1 MKFPTKN
8 VAVASMALV
17 MTLGGWAFA
26 QEPSGPPAGPD
37 QGPPP
42 EMMPPPE
49 GRSPQMGPH
58 AGGPW
63 WKDPQLR
70 QKLQLSDEQVQKI
83 EKIARDQHLQEI
95 DLRADVEKQDVLLRT
110 LMESDAPDKS
120 QALAQVDRL
129 SEARARLERSRVE
142 MFLSIQQVLTPEQ
155 AKKLRSLPPLAGAP
169 GPGAE
174 PPEGAPP
181 PPPGGPTQ

>member
-49 GRSPQMGPH
+49 GPPPRMGPH
-58 AGGPW
+58 EGGPW
-63 WKDPQLR
+63 WNNPQLR
-70 QKLQLSDEQVQKI
+70 LKLQLSDEQIQKI
-83 EKIARDQHLQEI
+83 DKIARDQHLQEI
-95 DLRADVEKQDVLLRT
+95 DLRADVEKQDALLSA

-129 SEARARLERSRVE
+129 SEAHARLEKSQVE
-142 MFLSIQQVLTPEQ
+142 TLLATRRVLTAEQ
-155 AKKLRSLPPLAGAP
+155 AKKLRDLPPRAGGP

>member
-1 MKFPTKN
+1 MKFPIKN

-42 EMMPPPE
+42 EMMPPP
-49 GRSPQMGPH
+49 GGGSPRMGPR
-58 AGGPW
+58 AEGPW

-70 QKLQLSDEQVQKI
+70 QKLQLSNEQIQKI
-83 EKIARDQHLQEI
+83 EKIARDRHLQEI
-95 DLRADVEKQDVLLRT
+95 DLRADVEKQDVLLRA

-129 SEARARLERSRVE
+129 SEARARLEKSHVE
-142 MFLSIQQVLTPEQ
+142 TLLAIRQVLTAEQ
-155 AKKLRSLPPLAGAP
+155 AKELRDLPPHVGGL

>member
-26 QEPSGPPAGPD
+26 QEPPAPPAGPD

-49 GRSPQMGPH
+49 GHSPRMGPP

-70 QKLQLSDEQVQKI
+70 QKLQLSNEQVRKI
-83 EKIARDQHLQEI
+83 EKIARDEHLQEI

-110 LMESDAPDKS
+110 LMESEAPDKS
-120 QALAQVDRL
+120 QVLAQVDRL
-129 SEARARLERSRVE
+129 SEARARLEKSHVE
-142 MFLSIQQVLTPEQ
+142 TFLAIHQVLTSEQ
-155 AKKLRSLPPLAGAP
+155 ARKLRDLPPRAGGP
-169 GPGAE
+169 EPGAE

-181 PPPGGPTQ
+181 PPPGGPSQ